1 MQEAAMRL
9 KSVTTINTLLLI
21 AVCLALGATLW
32 WSERALE
39 RPYLLMARYLEL
51 SQQFQDRLARNIQD
65 YLGSGDALRHSEAM
79 QALETLAQG
88 VDTLPEQFAEQLRP
102 SLEQLAQFAGS
113 ELLAAGKLAGDPQ
126 GLLLQAEREL
136 ASTLQQLDRYA
147 RQSDRPQAGAYQ
159 EPLFAASRHLLRL
172 SHARGKLVS
181 TGRDELAAEVEQ
193 PLQMLDQEA
202 AKLQSLSLLGIASK
216 TQSSVPS
223 FADLLELDTDSE
235 QQASEDTGIALKREL
250 SSLLK
255 RYPAELERTRQLIRE
270 RSELIDR
277 SMARVAALQ
286 QALAELE
293 PEIRAERARIQAE
306 VRLAQ
311 GGIIALI
318 LLIALAID
326 RLQRRLTRTLGQLVP
341 ALSSWAQGD
350 FNEVVKLDSKIS
362 EMEAI
367 ETSLNRLRGYLRQLV
382 GTLRQHAQAVAGSSH
397 DLAEVSTALHDGA
410 LHQTGETGEIR
421 DALGALESTIQ
432 QVADGAQETAE
443 TSRAA
448 EQAISHG
455 QQVIGQSLEGLQAL
469 VGEVEVNAQAIER
482 LADETSTIGGVLTV
496 IRSIAEQTNLLA
508 LNAAI
513 EAARA
518 GNHGRGFAVVADE
531 VRSLAQRTS
540 GATAEIQQLIEGLQQ
555 AARQSVEA
563 MRTEVEHARSTASQ
577 AEAAEVAL
585 KQIVAVIAN
594 IGQMANQIAETTSQQ
609 SEAVSEIRS
618 HSERIHQL
626 GDTNLAY
633 ISRSREQSSQML
645 QLGDELTQVTQAF
658 RL

>member
-1 MQEAAMRL
+1 MRL
-9 KSVTTINTLLLI
+9 KSVTTINTLLLF

-51 SQQFQDRLARNIQD
+51 SQQFQGRLARNIQD
-65 YLGSGDALRHSEAM
+65 YLNSGDALRHSEAM
-79 QALETLAQG
+79 QALETLTQG
-88 VDTLPEQFAEQLRP
+88 VDTLPERFAEQLRP
-102 SLEQLAQFAGS
+102 SLEQLGQFAAS
-113 ELLAAGKLAGDPQ
+113 DLLAAGKLAGDPQ

-136 ASTLQQLDRYA
+136 ASTLEQLDRYA
-147 RQSDRPQAGAYQ
+147 RQSDQPRAGDYQA
-159 EPLFAASRHLLRL
+159 PLFAASRHLLRL

-181 TGRDELAAEVEQ
+181 TGRDDLAAQVAE

-202 AKLQSLSLLGIASK
+202 ARLQSLPLLGIAA
-216 TQSSVPS
+216 TAQSSAPS
-223 FADLLELDTDSE
+223 FADLLELDSGSE
-235 QQASEDTGIALKREL
+235 QQSSEDTGIALKREL
-250 SSLLK
+250 ASLLK

-270 RSELIDR
+270 RSELIGR
-277 SMARVAALQ
+277 SMQKVAALQ

-293 PEIRAERARIQAE
+293 PEIRDERARIQAE

-311 GGIIALI
+311 GGIILLI

-397 DLAEVSTALHDGA
+397 SLAQVSTALHDGA

-421 DALGALESTIQ
+421 DALGELEATIQ
-432 QVADGAQETAE
+432 QVANGAQETAE

-455 QQVIGQSLEGLQAL
+455 QQVIGQSLEGLQVL
-469 VGEVEVNAQAIER
+469 VSEVEVNAQAIER

-540 GATAEIQQLIEGLQQ
+540 GATAEIQQLIGGLQQ

-577 AEAAEVAL
+577 AESAEVAL
-585 KQIVAVIAN
+585 KQIVAIIAN
-594 IGQMANQIAETTSQQ
+594 IGRMAEQIAETTSQQ

-626 GDTNLAY
+626 GDTNLAH
-633 ISRSREQSSQML
+633 ISRGREQSRQML
-645 QLGDELTQVTQAF
+645 QLGEELTQVTQAF

>member
-1 MQEAAMRL
+1 MRL
-9 KSVTTINTLLLI
+9 KSVTTINTLLLV

-39 RPYLLMARYLEL
+39 HPYQLMSRYLEL
-51 SQQFQDRLARNIQD
+51 SQQFQGRLARNIQD
-65 YLGSGDALRHSEAM
+65 YLNSGDALRHSEAT
-79 QALETLAQG
+79 QALESLAAG

-102 SLEQLAQFAGS
+102 SLEQLGQFIGND
-113 ELLAAGKLAGDPQ
+113 LLAAGKLAGDPQ

-136 ASTLQQLDRYA
+136 ASTLEQLDRYA
-147 RQSDRPQAGAYQ
+147 RRSDRPQADGYQ
-159 EPLFAASRHLLRL
+159 APLSAASRQLLRL

-181 TGRDELAAEVEQ
+181 TGRDDLATEVAQ
-193 PLQMLDQEA
+193 PLQLLDQEA
-202 AKLQSLSLLGIASK
+202 ARLQSLPLLGIA
-216 TQSSVPS
+216 TTAQSSAAS
-223 FADLLELDTDSE
+223 FADLLGLGTNSDE
-235 QQASEDTGIALKREL
+235 QITEDTGIALKREL
-250 SSLLK
+250 ASLLK
-255 RYPAELERTRQLIRE
+255 RYPAELARTRQLIRE
-270 RSELIDR
+270 RGELIDQ
-277 SMARVAALQ
+277 SMQRVLALQ

-293 PEIRAERARIQAE
+293 PEIRGERARIQSE

-311 GGIIALI
+311 GCIIALI

-326 RLQRRLTRTLGQLVP
+326 RLQRRLTRALGELVP

-350 FNEVVKLDSKIS
+350 FSEAVKLNSNIS
-362 EMEAI
+362 EITGI
-367 ETSLNRLRGYLRQLV
+367 ETSLNRLRGYLQQLV
-382 GTLRQHAQAVAGSSH
+382 GALRQHAQAVAESSH
-397 DLAEVSTALHDGA
+397 SLAQVSAALHDGA
-410 LHQTGETGEIR
+410 LHQTGETAEIR
-421 DALGALESTIQ
+421 DALGELEATIQ
-432 QVADGAQETAE
+432 QVASGAQETAE

-448 EQAISHG
+448 GQAISHG
-455 QQVIGQSLEGLQAL
+455 QQVIGQSLAGLKVL

-482 LADETSTIGGVLTV
+482 LADETSTIGGVLSV

-518 GNHGRGFAVVADE
+518 GDHGRGFAVVADE

-540 GATAEIQQLIEGLQQ
+540 GATAEIQQLTQGLQQ

-577 AEAAEVAL
+577 AESAEAAL
-585 KQIVAVIAN
+585 KQIVAIITN
-594 IGQMANQIAETTSQQ
+594 IGQMAERIAETTSQQ
-609 SEAVSEIRS
+609 SQAVSEIRS

-626 GDTNLAY
+626 GDTNLAH
-633 ISRSREQSSQML
+633 ISRGRQQSRQML
-645 QLGDELTQVTQAF
+645 ELGEELTQVTQAF